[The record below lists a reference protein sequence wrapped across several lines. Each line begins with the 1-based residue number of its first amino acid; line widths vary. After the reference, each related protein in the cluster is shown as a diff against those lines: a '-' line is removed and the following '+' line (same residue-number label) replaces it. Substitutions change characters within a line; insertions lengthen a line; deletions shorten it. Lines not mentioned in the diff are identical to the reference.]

1 MPLQTDNKLSMLSDE
16 ILKYVTGIG
25 SKVTM
30 YNEEGASEID
40 AFKANRFIDKK
51 NDYQI
56 YLDSTTS
63 PSTVRVC
70 LLYTSPSPRD
80 ATLSRMPSSA

>member
-40 AFKANRFIDKK
+40 ALKQIDLLIRKMIIKFISI
-51 NDYQI
+51 QQ
-56 YLDSTTS
+56 LHHQ
-63 PSTVRVC
+63 
-70 LLYTSPSPRD
+70 LLEFILVQKQMY
-80 ATLSRMPSSA
+80 

>member
-1 MPLQTDNKLSMLSDE
+1 MPIQSDNKLAMLSDE

-40 AFKANRFIDKK
+40 ALKANRFIDKK
-51 NDYQI
+51 NDYKI
-56 YLDSTTS
+56 FLD
-63 PSTVRVC
+63 
-70 LLYTSPSPRD
+70 
-80 ATLSRMPSSA
+80 